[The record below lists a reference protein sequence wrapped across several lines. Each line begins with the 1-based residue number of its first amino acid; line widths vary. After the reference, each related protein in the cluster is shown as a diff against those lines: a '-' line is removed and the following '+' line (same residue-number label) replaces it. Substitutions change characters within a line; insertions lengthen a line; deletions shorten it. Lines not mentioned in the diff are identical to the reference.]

1 MSSAWN
7 VQVSPRALRLGWQCR
22 LASIY
27 AVITQTPD
35 ILQTLSFGISP

>member
-7 VQVSPRALRLGWQCR
+7 VQVSPRALRLGWQYR

>member
-1 MSSAWN
+1 MSNAWN
-7 VQVSPRALRLGWQCR
+7 VQVSTGALRLGRQCK

-35 ILQTLSFGISP
+35 ILQTLSSGISP